1 MPEFLLQ
8 KWYLDYITPDYN
20 TSIFYKG
27 SLRYGPFEV
36 HHCSELKKDHGFITN
51 EIFWDNKKSSITCS
65 ENIVTFKLNDKTFSW
80 NSLCNPL
87 VMIIYEKGNKFI
99 KWHCVQPLAK
109 VEMSGFEREQ
119 SIFGY
124 VEHLETNILPWA
136 FEFDNL
142 IWGRFTNAQTSVV
155 WMNLEG
161 PFSRKLVLMNGKEI
175 NADKISMAEIIFEGG
190 NIKIQDLTILREGNL
205 MSTLLANM
213 PFLKQIVPKTGLPIY
228 EQKILAKGFLTL
240 GDQFQEGQIIHEV
253 VRWK

>member
-1 MPEFLLQ
+1 
-8 KWYLDYITPDYN
+8 
-20 TSIFYKG
+20 
-27 SLRYGPFEV
+27 
-36 HHCSELKKDHGFITN
+36 
-51 EIFWDNKKSSITCS
+51 
-65 ENIVTFKLNDKTFSW
+65 
-80 NSLCNPL
+80 
-87 VMIIYEKGNKFI
+87 
-99 KWHCVQPLAK
+99 
-109 VEMSGFEREQ
+109 
-119 SIFGY
+119 
-124 VEHLETNILPWA
+124 
-136 FEFDNL
+136 
-142 IWGRFTNAQTSVV
+142 
-155 WMNLEG
+155 MNLEG